1 MRGAMRGRPGK
12 ESARHAELWPAV
24 LAESADAIWLL
35 DAQERVVGW
44 SGGAEDLLGY
54 RADEILGEPIG
65 RLIPPDLRR
74 EREDHGLAQV
84 LSERGAITDYETR
97 RLRKDGTEVEVRLS
111 RTWIRTGTGEAVGSV
126 TVARDLS
133 ERRRVE
139 RQIIESEKLASV
151 GQVAAS
157 VAQEIGAPITA
168 LGLLVEQMRR
178 DPEVVERYED
188 EIRTIQDLLDRVSR
202 LSRQLVD
209 LAKPGEPRMRKVD
222 AVDLVRDTLA
232 LLAPALERGR
242 IRLET
247 DLDERRPPI
256 QADPR
261 QIEQVIVNLVLNA
274 QRALA
279 GRRQPRIRVSAGAA
293 GGLPSAGT
301 SKRRALEIRV
311 ADNGPGIEPEDL
323 PHIFTPFFSRF
334 GGSGL
339 GLPVARQ
346 LLDRHGGTLHVESEP
361 GHGATFI
368 IHLPL
373 DT

>member
-1 MRGAMRGRPGK
+1 
-12 ESARHAELWPAV
+12 
-24 LAESADAIWLL
+24 
-35 DAQERVVGW
+35 
-44 SGGAEDLLGY
+44 
-54 RADEILGEPIG
+54 
-65 RLIPPDLRR
+65 
-74 EREDHGLAQV
+74 
-84 LSERGAITDYETR
+84 
-97 RLRKDGTEVEVRLS
+97 
-111 RTWIRTGTGEAVGSV
+111 
-126 TVARDLS
+126 
-133 ERRRVE
+133 VE

-209 LAKPGEPRMRKVD
+209 LAKPGE
-222 AVDLVRDTLA
+222 LA

>member
-1 MRGAMRGRPGK
+1 MRGRRGK
-12 ESARHAELWPAV
+12 KNAPRDDLWPAV

-35 DAQERVVGW
+35 DTEDRVVGW
-44 SGGAEDLLGY
+44 SHGAEELLGY
-54 RADEILGEPIG
+54 RVEEIFGEPVA
-65 RLIPPDLRR
+65 RLIPADLRR
-74 EREDHGLAQV
+74 GGEDQDLAEV
-84 LSERGAITDYETR
+84 LSKRGAITDYETR
-97 RLRKDGTEVEVRLS
+97 RLRKDGTEVEVSLS
-111 RTWIRTGTGEAVGSV
+111 RTCIRTGEGETLGSV

-133 ERRRVE
+133 QRRQME
-139 RQIIESEKLASV
+139 RQIIESEKLASI

-178 DPEVVERYED
+178 DREVAERYEE
-188 EIRTIQDLLDRVSR
+188 EIETIRGLLDRVGR

-209 LAKPGEPRMRKVD
+209 LAKPGKPRMREVSPL
-222 AVDLVRDTLA
+222 DLVRDTLA
-232 LLAPALERGR
+232 LLAPALERSG
-242 IRLET
+242 IQLET
-247 DLDERRPPI
+247 ELAERIPAIR
-256 QADPR
+256 ADPR

-279 GRRQPRIRVSAGAA
+279 GHRRGRIRVSVGVAD
-293 GGLPSAGT
+293 GLSSTGKP
-301 SKRRALEIRV
+301 KPHVLEIRV

-323 PHIFTPFFSRF
+323 PRIFTPFFSRF

-346 LLDRHGGTLHVESEP
+346 LLDRHGGTLRVEGEP
-361 GHGATFI
+361 GRGATFI

-373 DT
+373 DAP